1 MLTLRAL
8 LASPRPF
15 LTSAK
20 LLLSCCP
27 RIFQGLTTLCPLLL
41 EVMQMTPGQ
50 RQLTVVVAVDAWMV
64 ELRQQTCYCVC
75 LSNIPFPGRK
85 ETKAQAA
92 GEPALVLPLPLPQAI
107 VRKRE
112 SSVTE
117 WTRVAYRPAEY
128 QRKCLKMEAGSLM
141 MAALKREKEEERRQR
156 EAAPP

>member
-1 MLTLRAL
+1 
-8 LASPRPF
+8 
-15 LTSAK
+15 
-20 LLLSCCP
+20 
-27 RIFQGLTTLCPLLL
+27 
-41 EVMQMTPGQ
+41 MTPGQ